1 MANKFT
7 RFLTD
12 VFTGL
17 SNPKGRVANYT
28 HATRLF
34 IDDNY
39 RLSPKHKYNYYV
51 RIELDPTAHK
61 AANFTAKHTEEV
73 GLLVK
78 NVNLPSFKF
87 DKEVLNQYN
96 RKKIVYKKIDYDPVS
111 FTFHDDNQGIVN
123 ALWAIY
129 YGYYIADRNLPNSAF
144 DFNHY
149 RVTDTN
155 MDQFRYGLDN
165 NITTPLFKSVQIYTM
180 GRRRF
185 IGYELINPRITSW
198 AHGDYDYAAGSE
210 PAESTMTLEY
220 EAVRYTA
227 GRVSEGSPKG
237 FATLHYDNS
246 PSPLSVAGGGVSN
259 LLGQGGVLDGL
270 ESVFGAVGDGTAFSS
285 PQGFLSTAVS
295 AINTYKNAK
304 GLSKASILQEGI
316 NILSSPAGQ
325 QTVANTISGVV
336 GTVFPKNTNT
346 GGSTEATQKRV
357 LGGTGVG
364 RQDIGT

>member
-1 MANKFT
+1 
-7 RFLTD
+7 
-12 VFTGL
+12 
-17 SNPKGRVANYT
+17 
-28 HATRLF
+28 
-34 IDDNY
+34 
-39 RLSPKHKYNYYV
+39 
-51 RIELDPTAHK
+51 
-61 AANFTAKHTEEV
+61 
-73 GLLVK
+73 
-78 NVNLPSFKF
+78 
-87 DKEVLNQYN
+87 
-96 RKKIVYKKIDYDPVS
+96 
-111 FTFHDDNQGIVN
+111 
-123 ALWAIY
+123 
-129 YGYYIADRNLPNSAF
+129 
-144 DFNHY
+144 
-149 RVTDTN
+149 

-295 AINTYKNAK
+295 AINTFKNAK
-304 GLSKASILQEGI
+304 GLSKDSILQEGI

-357 LGGTGVG
+357 LGGSGVG
-364 RQDIGT
+364 